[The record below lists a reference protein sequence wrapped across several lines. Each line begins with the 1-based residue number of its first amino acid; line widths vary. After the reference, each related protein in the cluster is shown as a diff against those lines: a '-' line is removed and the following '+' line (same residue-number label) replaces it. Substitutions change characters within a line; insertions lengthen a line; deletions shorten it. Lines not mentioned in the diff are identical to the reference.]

1 MTKVLAID
9 VGGTKLSYAII
20 NEKGEFLCEVKKTS
34 TPKNIDELVQ
44 IFKNI
49 IAENENDIDITAFAT
64 AGAVNIENTKVG
76 NKLKRKRNLQ
86 QVMRESFFY
95 GANRFGNNF
104 IA

>member
-1 MTKVLAID
+1 MLFTANNIKTEEINSINNFFDNIHNEFEAVVTVQEEIQEETTVSKYISSLVSNQYAKAIED
-9 VGGTKLSYAII
+9 
-20 NEKGEFLCEVKKTS
+20 
-34 TPKNIDELVQ
+34 
-44 IFKNI
+44 
-49 IAENENDIDITAFAT
+49 
-64 AGAVNIENTKVG
+64 IENTTIG

>member
-1 MTKVLAID
+1 MLFTANNIKTEEINSINNFFDNIHNEFEAVVTIQEEIQEETPVSKYISSLVSNQYAKAIED
-9 VGGTKLSYAII
+9 
-20 NEKGEFLCEVKKTS
+20 
-34 TPKNIDELVQ
+34 
-44 IFKNI
+44 
-49 IAENENDIDITAFAT
+49 
-64 AGAVNIENTKVG
+64 IENTTIG

>member
-1 MTKVLAID
+1 MLFTVDTLKTEELN
-9 VGGTKLSYAII
+9 SI
-20 NEKGEFLCEVKKTS
+20 NNFFV
-34 TPKNIDELVQ
+34 NIDNEFDAVVTVEDETPVETPVSKYISSLVCGQ
-44 IFKNI
+44 YAKAI
-49 IAENENDIDITAFAT
+49 ED
-64 AGAVNIENTKVG
+64 IENTKVG